1 LERDKVEHHALLT
14 RGGEWLSLTKVTP
27 SQYRARIKIG
37 AEFAPNMTFSVLYV
51 RDGDMVFQNAGIV
64 VTQPTLDLGVHADK
78 AVYAPGETVTLDL
91 TSALAGKPVPANLTV
106 SVVDE
111 MIYVLQPEVAPSIVD
126 FFYHP
131 RRN

>member
-1 LERDKVEHHALLT
+1 
-14 RGGEWLSLTKVTP
+14 

-131 RRN
+131 RRNSVRTTSSQSFISYDLALASLPGK